1 LADIVFREMMSLRR
15 SAVKGS
21 LDREVLQ
28 KVYTPFVSLEEEY
41 IKLELLSMD
50 LRVNENRQ
58 KYVLLGPDGMH
69 NEVFDGTTL
78 SRAGLIAPSVLKDYL
93 LSLFVA
99 GLATISDRKYR
110 WRSIVL
116 VVCAL
121 TLTYESYEWLFSDN
135 FNIELYSS
143 SPSEN
148 YLTRPEQIALVR
160 HVILLITLLVVFV
173 IDLPI
178 EDSATLQSLKAAAE
192 NVEVSASKLQA
203 SRLARMATMGDD
215 TLRKH
220 AWDFYRKAANE
231 KQHIFNDPEYKK
243 THADL
248 ARKYNLEGLMQK
260 ADETVNETLNIMFD
274 NIQGK

>member
-1 LADIVFREMMSLRR
+1 MLSLRR
-15 SAVKGS
+15 SMVRDS
-21 LDREVLQ
+21 SDREVLQ

-58 KYVLLGPDGMH
+58 KYVLFGPDAMD

-78 SRAGLIAPSVLKDYL
+78 SRAGLIAPSVFKDYL
-93 LSLFVA
+93 LSLAVA
-99 GLATISDRKYR
+99 GFATVSARKYR
-110 WRSIVL
+110 WRNIVL
-116 VVCAL
+116 LICIL
-121 TLTYESYEWLFSDN
+121 TLTYESYEWLFSDS

-160 HVILLITLLVVFV
+160 HVVLLITLLAVFI
-173 IDLPI
+173 IDLPVG
-178 EDSATLQSLKAAAE
+178 DSAILRSLKTAAE

-243 THADL
+243 IHADL
-248 ARKYNLEGLMQK
+248 ARKYNLENLTQK
-260 ADETVNETLNIMFD
+260 ADEAVNGTFNIMFD
-274 NIQGK
+274 NMQGK